1 MEINWNE
8 VVLLVIGAGIGFLV
22 SILTMLAERLIDKRG
37 KLNIF
42 YRFTCKKG
50 PNPLSWGFEENAGE
64 RISFVVPVM
73 FEFQNTS
80 NTTRVI
86 RDVSVVLYNG
96 DKQVIN
102 MPKLSRLQTK
112 TRRANEIEEQN
123 YYFGTEKGSYSFVLP
138 PRSIQRQECE
148 YMWTIRKDEVEANR
162 FNRVEICYHDE
173 RNNLKSFNA
182 KEIPD
187 CWQNKHFEIDEDWIL
202 LK

>member
-8 VVLLVIGAGIGFLV
+8 VALLVIGAGIGFLV
-22 SILTMLAERLIDKRG
+22 TILTMIAERAIDKRG

-102 MPKLSRLQTK
+102 MPKLSRVQTK
-112 TRRANEIEEQN
+112 T
-123 YYFGTEKGSYSFVLP
+123 
-138 PRSIQRQECE
+138 C
-148 YMWTIRKDEVEANR
+148 
-162 FNRVEICYHDE
+162 
-173 RNNLKSFNA
+173 
-182 KEIPD
+182 
-187 CWQNKHFEIDEDWIL
+187 L
-202 LK
+202 LYTSRCV